1 MIVSLKR
8 TTNNENTFRF
18 LTEKIKGGQKFEID
32 ILNLLEQLGYSRKSK
47 YYEEKI
53 EELGYEGA
61 TILFLYDIVNL
72 TPTEV
77 NILRKPLNS
86 ETTSYIYDKIYK
98 GERLNLLM
106 VGLHIREYTLE
117 TVKKLYEST

>member
-18 LTEKIKGGQKFEID
+18 LTEKIKGGRKFEID
-32 ILNLLEQLGYSRKSK
+32 ILSLLEQLGYSHKAK

-53 EELGYEGA
+53 EELEHGRA

-72 TPTEV
+72 TPTEI
-77 NILRKPLNS
+77 NILSRPLTS

-98 GERLNLLM
+98 GYRLNLM
-106 VGLHIREYTLE
+106 MAGLHQSEYTLE
-117 TVKKLYEST
+117 TVKKLYESA